1 LAGLYILEEVNM
13 YQRTVLD
20 NGLPVLTSSMPHTRS
35 VSMGIF
41 IGAGSRY
48 ESDEIA
54 GASHFLEHL
63 LFKGTKGWPTAREI
77 SEAIEGVGGVM
88 NASTD
93 REMTVFWCKV
103 AKPHFHK
110 ALSVL
115 SDMMINPILDPEEV
129 EKEREV
135 ILEELR
141 MVNDYPTNRVDL
153 LIDESLWPDQPMG
166 RDVGGSQES
175 VRGITREQVLDY
187 LRTQYTPSNAVITV
201 AGDVSHDEVLEVV
214 SESMKEWAPHEPM
227 DWFPVQDGQDAP
239 RIRVEQRKTD
249 QAHLCI
255 GIPGLPLT
263 HPDRYVLGLLN
274 VILGEGMSSRLF
286 LELREKQGLAYDV
299 HSSVNLF
306 RDCGSLITYCGVEP
320 QKSQKAITAILE
332 QLGGLQSGIPE
343 SEVDK
348 ARELSKGRMLLRM
361 EDSRSVA
368 MWMGA
373 QAALMGK
380 VITVD
385 EAVERIDSVT
395 PGDIERVAGDLI
407 RNDKLNLAVVGPY
420 RSERRFRNLLKL

>member
-1 LAGLYILEEVNM
+1 M

-35 VSMGIF
+35 VSMAIF

-54 GASHFLEHL
+54 GTSHFLEHL
-63 LFKGTKGWPTAREI
+63 LFKGTKQWPTAREI
-77 SEAIEGVGGVM
+77 SEAVEGVGGIM

-103 AKPHFHK
+103 ARPHFQRS
-110 ALSVL
+110 LSILV
-115 SDMMINPILDPEEV
+115 DMMLNPLLDPTEL

-135 ILEELR
+135 VLEELR
-141 MVNDYPTNRVDL
+141 MINDYPTNRVDL
-153 LIDESLWPDQPMG
+153 LIDETLWPDQPMG

-175 VRGITREQVLDY
+175 VSNITREQIVDY
-187 LRTQYTPSNAVITV
+187 VRHQYTPGNTAVAV
-201 AGDVSHDEVLEVV
+201 AGDISHEEVV
-214 SESMKEWAPHEPM
+214 DLLSEALKDWTPEQPM
-227 DWFPVQDGQDAP
+227 SWYPVQDGQEMP

-255 GIPGLPLT
+255 GLPGLPLT
-263 HPDRYVLGLLN
+263 HPDRYVLGLMN

-286 LELREKQGLAYDV
+286 LELREKQSLAYDV
-299 HSSVNLF
+299 HSSINLF
-306 RDCGSLITYCGVEP
+306 RDCGSLIVYCGVEP
-320 QKSQKAITAILE
+320 QKSQRAVSAIME
-332 QLGGLQSGIPE
+332 QLNGLQHDIPE
-343 SEVDK
+343 SELEK

-373 QAALMGK
+373 QETLTGR
-380 VITVD
+380 VRTVD
-385 EAVERIDSVT
+385 EVVERLDDVST
-395 PGDIERVAGDLI
+395 EDIERVAADII
-407 RNDKLNLAVVGPY
+407 REDKLNLAVVGPY
-420 RSERRFRNLLKL
+420 RSDRRFRSLLKL